1 MVPPERCTD
10 SLASESMG
18 RTMPAMRV
26 SLVAR
31 FVAHP
36 TIDFGADRHSAHRPR
51 LGLASTGTV
60 YHRSRSTTSQIA
72 TVRALRSQTSRFRF
86 PAVGRAT
93 RLPARRPA
101 LPFGVPRARRS

>member
-1 MVPPERCTD
+1 
-10 SLASESMG
+10 
-18 RTMPAMRV
+18 MPAMRV

-31 FVAHP
+31 FVSHP
-36 TIDFGADRHSAHRPR
+36 SIDFGTGRRSAHRPR
-51 LGLASTGTV
+51 LGLSNPRTV
-60 YHRSRSTTSQIA
+60 YHRPRSAVTQVA

>member
-1 MVPPERCTD
+1 MPP
-10 SLASESMG
+10 
-18 RTMPAMRV
+18 MRV

-31 FVAHP
+31 FISHP
-36 TIDFGADRHSAHRPR
+36 TIDFGAGRRSAHRPR
-51 LGLASTGTV
+51 LGLGRTRTV
-60 YHRSRSTTSQIA
+60 YHRPRSAVSTIA

-101 LPFGVPRARRS
+101 LPFGVPRSRRP

>member
-1 MVPPERCTD
+1 
-10 SLASESMG
+10 
-18 RTMPAMRV
+18 MPAMRL

-36 TIDFGADRHSAHRPR
+36 TIDFGAGRRSRHLPR
-51 LGLASTGTV
+51 LGLAATRTV
-60 YHRSRSTTSQIA
+60 YHRPRSAVVATA
-72 TVRALRSQTSRFRF
+72 TVRSLRSQTSRFRF

>member
-1 MVPPERCTD
+1 
-10 SLASESMG
+10 
-18 RTMPAMRV
+18 MPAMRV

-31 FVAHP
+31 FISHP
-36 TIDFGADRHSAHRPR
+36 TIDFGSGRRSANRPR
-51 LGLASTGTV
+51 LGLARMQTV
-60 YHRSRSTTSQIA
+60 YHRPRSASAPSA

-101 LPFGVPRARRS
+101 LPFGVPRSRRS

>member
-1 MVPPERCTD
+1 
-10 SLASESMG
+10 
-18 RTMPAMRV
+18 MPAMRV

-31 FVAHP
+31 FVSHP
-36 TIDFGADRHSAHRPR
+36 AIDFGAGRRSMHLPR
-51 LGLASTGTV
+51 LGLPTNRTT
-60 YHRSRSTTSQIA
+60 YHRPRSAVATIA